1 MSLLAPLLEV
11 QELDLEAD
19 RRKLERENLPERDA
33 LKACGAEI
41 TNNDQLQAKSRTELE
56 KLARDERQVAG
67 QVSTVAADAEGVE
80 GRLYSGEVTAPKEL
94 EALQEELRLTRG
106 KQNVLEEAELE
117 IMEAIEAQ
125 ESKLAKLAEARTET
139 ERRGEEVADT
149 IRMEEARI
157 DAELEA
163 LAGKRRKPVTALPAG
178 FIETYSALREKPRLA
193 GRASAA
199 LVGGLCQG
207 CRVSLPRMDLS
218 RILAEP
224 EEAQVE
230 CPHCARLLV
239 R

>member
-1 MSLLAPLLEV
+1 MV
-11 QELDLEAD
+11 
-19 RRKLERENLPERDA
+19 
-33 LKACGAEI
+33 
-41 TNNDQLQAKSRTELE
+41 NNDQLQAKSKAELE
-56 KLARDERQVAG
+56 KLARDERAVAG

-106 KQNVLEEAELE
+106 KQTTLEEAELE

-125 ESKLAKLAEARTET
+125 ESELAKLAEARTDT
-139 ERRGEEVADT
+139 ERRSQEIAET
-149 IRMEEARI
+149 IKKEEARI
-157 DAELEA
+157 DAELDV
-163 LAGKRRKPVTALPAG
+163 LTGKRKKPITELPAG

-199 LVGGLCQG
+199 LVEGLCQG

-230 CPHCARLLV
+230 CPHCTRLLV